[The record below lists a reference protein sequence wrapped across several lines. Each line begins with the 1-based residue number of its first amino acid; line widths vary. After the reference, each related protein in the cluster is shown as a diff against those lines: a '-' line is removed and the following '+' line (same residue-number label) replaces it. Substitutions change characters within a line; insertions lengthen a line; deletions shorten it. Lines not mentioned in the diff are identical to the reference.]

1 MKFRLLPV
9 AIAATVLS
17 CRAGPAQPSR
27 PLDSGTTDADASR
40 GRAEQRCYNVP
51 DFRCDM
57 KWPRDVVQAAIVEHH
72 LGAYLFCYH
81 SIELESKEPIEIKA
95 HKEWDEL
102 NEWLLDVGG
111 IQVQVRQD
119 TEWADMEAHGWSPR
133 EIERVWY
140 PEASGRSA
148 RRVTGNTIRREA
160 NVFFTNSYDA
170 RTIHMSYVTT
180 QDTWA
185 VDEMIDRAHS
195 PWHRDWVS
203 CDAGM

>member
-1 MKFRLLPV
+1 MNARLNL
-9 AIAATVLS
+9 AIAATLLS
-17 CRAGPAQPSR
+17 CRSGTPAVTRAS
-27 PLDSGTTDADASR
+27 DSGTVDGGAS
-40 GRAEQRCYNVP
+40 GGKAERRCYNVP
-51 DFRCDM
+51 DFHCDM
-57 KWPRDVVQAAIVEHH
+57 KWSRDVVQTAVVEHH

-81 SIELESKEPIEIKA
+81 SIELESKESIEIKA
-95 HKEWDEL
+95 RKEGDEL

-111 IQVQVRQD
+111 IQVHVRQD
-119 TEWADMEAHGWSPR
+119 TEWADMEAHGWGPR

-148 RRVTGNTIRREA
+148 RRVAGNTIRRET
-160 NVFFTNSYDA
+160 NVVFMNSLVA
-170 RTIHMSYVTT
+170 GVHFAYVTT
-180 QDTWA
+180 LDPWA

>member
-1 MKFRLLPV
+1 MSVRLGLAV
-9 AIAATVLS
+9 AEKILG
-17 CRAGPAQPSR
+17 CPPGPTPTSQEP
-27 PLDSGTTDADASR
+27 DSGATDGGALR

-57 KWPRDVVQAAIVEHH
+57 KWSRDVVQTAIVEHH

-95 HKEWDEL
+95 RKEWDEL

-111 IQVQVRQD
+111 IQVRVRQD
-119 TEWADMEAHGWSPR
+119 TEGADMEARWSPR

-160 NVFFTNSYDA
+160 NVFFTNSDDV
-170 RTIHMSYVTT
+170 RTIHVSYVTT

-185 VDEMIDRAHS
+185 VDELIDRVHS

-203 CDAGM
+203 CDAGK